1 MYISMMCKKE
11 VLFGGT
17 CCGRTR
23 GGCEWIEDES
33 ELPSTCMFLPL
44 CVQDNSMPPVLFYVN
59 R

>member
-1 MYISMMCKKE
+1 MYMSVMYKKE

-17 CCGRTR
+17 YGGRTG
-23 GGCEWIEDES
+23 GGCEWIMDES

-44 CVQDNSMPPVLFYVN
+44 CVRANSMPPVLFYVS